1 MTEDPISLG
10 TVRAEREGNA
20 AAWSP
25 RDVLVDCLKRID
37 AGTIAPD
44 AIVVVWREKDGPCRT
59 RTRFAQSGPDVHT
72 ALGLLSAAALDI
84 YRQ

>member
-1 MTEDPISLG
+1 MTDDPISLG

-37 AGTIAPD
+37 AGTIA
-44 AIVVVWREKDGPCRT
+44 AE
-59 RTRFAQSGPDVHT
+59 
-72 ALGLLSAAALDI
+72 
-84 YRQ
+84 